1 MWCQGVDLTETQSI
15 IAEEVERYLL
25 TGESDPLYSAW
36 SGGFLERA
44 KRAHDELR
52 GALVCAVR
60 QQTKGLAHEPLP
72 ETDTVALTRAKVEP
86 MVRGLFPRAEQ
97 GAVLATLEQSVVF
110 ITSANIE
117 KLLHGCSFD
126 NSAWTLANLYLAS
139 LGAELL
145 AKDAPRL
152 VGLSEETTCYVS
164 PEYFAE
170 DDPFADFIVHEAA
183 HVFHNCK
190 RATIGLRE
198 TRTKQWLLEI
208 EYRKRETFAY
218 ACEAYAR
225 VFEGGKRSAERV
237 ALAEEY
243 GRAVYISEER
253 VDAGEVASIVR
264 EAAAVPNGWKVIL
277 ARCAPTHRVAANSGA
292 ARGAAPRAS
301 AGRPQRCPE
310 SFRYA
315 LIPVGRRRL
324 FEEFGIRSR
333 RTYGGFDSPGWCLSR

>member
-1 MWCQGVDLTETQSI
+1 VTNAPPR

-25 TGESDPLYSAW
+25 TGESDPVCSAW

-44 KRAHDELR
+44 NRAHDDLR

-60 QQTKGLAHEPLP
+60 RLTKGLAHVPLP
-72 ETDTVALTRAKVEP
+72 ETDPVALTRAKVEP

-97 GAVLATLEQSVVF
+97 ETVLTTLQQSVVF

-117 KLLHGCSFD
+117 RLLHQCSFD
-126 NSAWTLANLYLAS
+126 SSAWTLANLYLAS

-145 AKDAPRL
+145 AKDAPHL
-152 VGLSEETTCYVS
+152 VGLSEEITCYIS

-170 DDPFADFIVHEAA
+170 DDPFADFIVHEVA

-190 RATIGLRE
+190 RATLGLRE
-198 TRTKQWLLEI
+198 TRTKQWLLDI

-225 VFEGGKRSAERV
+225 VFERSKRSAERL

-243 GRAVYISEER
+243 GSTVRISEER

-264 EAAAVPNGWKVIL
+264 EAAVARNGWKVIL
-277 ARCAPTHRVAANSGA
+277 ARCAPTR
-292 ARGAAPRAS
+292 
-301 AGRPQRCPE
+301 AGRTPILARHEGARP
-310 SFRYA
+310 
-315 LIPVGRRRL
+315 
-324 FEEFGIRSR
+324 
-333 RTYGGFDSPGWCLSR
+333 SP

>member
-1 MWCQGVDLTETQSI
+1 MRAKVPDVTEAQSI

-36 SGGFLERA
+36 SGSFLERA
-44 KRAHDELR
+44 NRAHDDLR
-52 GALVCAVR
+52 GALVRAVR
-60 QQTKGLAHEPLP
+60 RLTKGLAHEPLP

-97 GAVLATLEQSVVF
+97 DAVLATLEQSVVF

-117 KLLHGCSFD
+117 RLLHGCGFD
-126 NSAWTLANLYLAS
+126 SSAWTLANLYLAS
-139 LGAELL
+139 FGAELL
-145 AKDAPRL
+145 GKDAPRL

-170 DDPFADFIVHEAA
+170 DDPFADFIVHEVA

-198 TRTKQWLLEI
+198 TRTKKWLLDI

-218 ACEAYAR
+218 ACEAYAGVLER
-225 VFEGGKRSAERV
+225 GKRPAERL

-243 GRAVYISEER
+243 GRSVRISEER

-264 EAAAVPNGWKVIL
+264 AAAAAPNGWKVIL
-277 ARCAPTHRVAANSGA
+277 ARCAPTCRPAANFGA
-292 ARGAAPRAS
+292 
-301 AGRPQRCPE
+301 E
-310 SFRYA
+310 
-315 LIPVGRRRL
+315 
-324 FEEFGIRSR
+324 
-333 RTYGGFDSPGWCLSR
+333 